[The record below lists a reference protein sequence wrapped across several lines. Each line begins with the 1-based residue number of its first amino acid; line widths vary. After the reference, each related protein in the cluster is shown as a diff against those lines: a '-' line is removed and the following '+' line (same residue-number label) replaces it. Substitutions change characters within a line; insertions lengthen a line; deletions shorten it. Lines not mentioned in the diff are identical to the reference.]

1 MSTTFT
7 RRTTLA
13 AALALPLAGLT
24 GMATAETRSYVLT
37 TATTGGTYYPVGVAL
52 ATLAKIHLMND
63 HGIDMSAISSAG
75 SGENTVLMR
84 EGQAQFAIMQGL
96 FGQWAREGSG
106 ALEEAGP
113 QENQRS
119 IAMLWPNVEHFL
131 IHSSLV
137 ETGTAQD
144 MENLTGQ
151 GFSIGA
157 RNSGTEHSNM
167 FLFDNYGFDYEAWD
181 LVYQGFGPS
190 IDSLI
195 NGQIMSTNINSG
207 IGVGTVTRAKAQ
219 MGDQVT
225 LLSVTEEELEKFDGG
240 TGLYFA
246 ITIPGGTYPGIDDD
260 LETIAQPN
268 FLAVN
273 ADVPEEDVY
282 LFTKTIYENLG
293 FLCNIHPATCDM
305 TIDNAMAGLPLPLH
319 AGAARYYE
327 EVGLTIPD
335 NIAPTE

>member
-1 MSTTFT
+1 MMTSFT
-7 RRTTLA
+7 RRA
-13 AALALPLAGLT
+13 ALGLALALPLAG
-24 GMATAETRSYVLT
+24 MASLAEAQTRSYVLT
-37 TATTGGTYYPVGVAL
+37 TAGTGGTYYPVGVAL
-52 ATLAKIHLMND
+52 ATLAKIHLQNA

-75 SGENTVLMR
+75 SGENTVLLR
-84 EGQAQFAIMQGL
+84 ENQAQFAIMQGL
-96 FGQWAREGSG
+96 FGAWAATGTG

-131 IHSSLV
+131 LHTSLV
-137 ETGTAQD
+137 ETGTAAD
-144 MENLTGQ
+144 LANLTGR

-157 RNSGTEHSNM
+157 RNSGTEHSNI
-167 FLFDNYGFDYEAWD
+167 FLLSNFGLDYESWD

-190 IDSLI
+190 IDTLI
-195 NGQIMSTNINSG
+195 NGGIMGVNINSG

-219 MGDQVT
+219 MGDQIT
-225 LLSVTEEELEKFDGG
+225 LLSVTEEELERFDGG
-240 TGLYFA
+240 TGLYFH

-260 LETIAQPN
+260 VVTIAQPN

-282 LFTKTIYENLG
+282 LFTRTIYENLG

-305 TIDNAMAGLPLPLH
+305 SLDNALSGLPLPLH
-319 AGAARYYE
+319 PGAARYYE
-327 EVGLTIPD
+327 EAGLTIPA
-335 NIAPTE
+335 NIAPVD